1 MRKFFSDLAAPL
13 VAMGPVGLFGLA
25 LLDSTGV
32 PIVGAVD
39 ALLVVVANQN
49 PGIAYLSAAMA
60 VLGSLLGSIILFF
73 LARKGGKA
81 YLERVTSGERGTKF
95 RHWFQSYGLV
105 TVFIPAI
112 SVIPMPMKAFVACS
126 GALGVSPLRFGLTV
140 LAARVP
146 RYFFLAWLG
155 QQMGSNA
162 LGWIDQHKLQFALG
176 LGMLG
181 LTLFLMIRFAE
192 QREGKLA
199 IAPE

>member
-1 MRKFFSDLAAPL
+1 MRKFFSDLATPL

-25 LLDSTGV
+25 LLDSIGV

-49 PGIAYLSAAMA
+49 PGIAYVSAVMA
-60 VLGSLLGSIILFF
+60 VLGSLLGSMILFF

-81 YLERVTSGERGTKF
+81 YLKKVTSGERGTKF

-112 SVIPMPMKAFVACS
+112 SVIPMPLKAFVACS
-126 GALGVSPLRFGLTV
+126 GALGVAPLRFGLTI

-146 RYFFLAWLG
+146 RYLLLAWLG

-162 LGWIDQHKLQFALG
+162 LGWISEHKLHFALG
-176 LGMLG
+176 LGVLG
-181 LTLFLMIRFAE
+181 LTLFLLIRIAE
-192 QREGKLA
+192 QRELRLA
-199 IAPE
+199 TAQE